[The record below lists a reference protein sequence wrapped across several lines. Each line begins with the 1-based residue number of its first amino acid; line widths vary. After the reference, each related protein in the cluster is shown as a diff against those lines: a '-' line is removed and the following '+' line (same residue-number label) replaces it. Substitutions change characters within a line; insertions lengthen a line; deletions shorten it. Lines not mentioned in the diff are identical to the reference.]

1 MVKWQCFS
9 LAKKRFTQHV
19 TYLLKQLT
27 VSLILD
33 NSYSFHEISTK
44 EQSATKLK
52 CLFIG
57 IFFCH
62 DLHFLF
68 TD

>member
-1 MVKWQCFS
+1 MAVFLFS
-9 LAKKRFTQHV
+9 QKEIYPARNISA
-19 TYLLKQLT
+19 YN
-27 VSLILD
+27 

-68 TD
+68 TY